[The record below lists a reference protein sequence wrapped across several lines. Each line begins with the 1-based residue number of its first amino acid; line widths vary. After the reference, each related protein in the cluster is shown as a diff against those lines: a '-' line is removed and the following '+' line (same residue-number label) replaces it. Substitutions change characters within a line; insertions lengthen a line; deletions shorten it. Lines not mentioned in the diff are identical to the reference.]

1 MPAVRLCSCR
11 LVPSPAFGPPAAVAS
26 SRQLSAFQPPAQVVT
41 VVACQFIMAALVRDW
56 AWWKLAVAAY
66 VVSGTLNQNLFC
78 AQHEISH
85 FLAFKK
91 PLYNKVLALVGNM
104 PLVVP
109 VAVKFREYHHD
120 HHIFL
125 VRQLGGG
132 VAGAGWGECWGRR
145 RPLAAR
151 RGRQRRCG
159 GWAGLADNGV
169 HVAPGGQGRSRADAN
184 PSPASPLVA
193 RCRAWMAAT
202 STCPPCWS
210 PAGLPASSPSS
221 SSPSSTSPSTP
232 CARSSCA
239 PRPSVSTGRPAGPY
253 PCLAAATIRCAGTAC
268 VSLAHGLL
276 ETLAFVVGKL
286 VHMSGT
292 PGSRS
297 GSRSLAQS
305 RNRHPMPSLTPLP
318 TRTPAAA
325 ADFVNWGLVIGTD
338 VGVLYFLG
346 IKSLVYL
353 LAGSLLGG
361 GLHPMAGHLI
371 AGAAPPRAV
380 LACLFLH
387 RFAFIPANLAAQG
400 AIACHVMAALCL
412 PAGGTC

>member
-1 MPAVRLCSCR
+1 MVAVQS
-11 LVPSPAFGPPAAVAS
+11 GPVAGRFLWVS
-26 SRQLSAFQPPAQVVT
+26 SGEPHAIRRRELLAKYGDQIRKLYGYDHATAWQVVT

-125 VRQLGGG
+125 GVDGGD
-132 VAGAGWGECWGRR
+132 VDLPTVLESSWIAGFFSKLFFTFIYLAIYAV
-145 RPLAAR
+145 RPLI
-151 RGRQRRCG
+151 
-159 GWAGLADNGV
+159 V
-169 HVAPGGQGRSRADAN
+169 
-184 PSPASPLVA
+184 
-193 RCRAWMAAT
+193 
-202 STCPPCWS
+202 
-210 PAGLPASSPSS
+210 
-221 SSPSSTSPSTP
+221 
-232 CARSSCA
+232 
-239 PRPSVSTGRPAGPY
+239 RPKAIT
-253 PCLAAATIRCAGTAC
+253 
-268 VSLAHGLL
+268 
-276 ETLAFVVGKL
+276 
-286 VHMSGT
+286 
-292 PGSRS
+292 
-297 GSRSLAQS
+297 
-305 RNRHPMPSLTPLP
+305 
-318 TRTPAAA
+318 A

-371 AGAAPPRAV
+371 AEHYMFSRGQETYSYYGPLNLLSYNVGYHNEHHDFPQIPQTRLHKLRQIAPEYYNNLYAHTSWCWVLWRFLVDPAMGPWSRMHRVMREGTPAANDKFIGSMCKTAAETGAWEAARSAEV
-380 LACLFLH
+380 LDKGGASALQAAMGGKSAGRLI
-387 RFAFIPANLAAQG
+387 RKANSENEPQN
-400 AIACHVMAALCL
+400 
-412 PAGGTC
+412 